1 MVYIIVRGT
10 QDVNSVRPFHCLTI
24 SVLQDAIYF
33 IKGAKMEI
41 DFNTAIKNA
50 VEEAVN
56 EKIGQNKEESAG
68 CSQTVNI
75 NIEEVSSKAIE
86 GKASSGC

>member
-1 MVYIIVRGT
+1 
-10 QDVNSVRPFHCLTI
+10 
-24 SVLQDAIYF
+24 
-33 IKGAKMEI
+33 MEV
-41 DFNTAIKNA
+41 DFNEAIKHA

-56 EKIGQNKEESAG
+56 EKIGAQEKTDNTG

-75 NIEEVSSKAIE
+75 NLEEVSSKAIE